1 MVGDLVDLGDLVKL
15 PLQVGEVG
23 GEGRIHHVHHL
34 GLQVLRLGGP
44 LVLLLLRDLE
54 AVPIIYM

>member
-1 MVGDLVDLGDLVKL
+1 MDLGDLVKL
-15 PLQVGEVG
+15 PLQVSEVG